1 MDKKTGLIVSIV
13 GSVVA
18 LCLALGCCS
27 GSIWGGGNFAADS
40 GVPGWLFIILGIC
53 LGLIPIIGA
62 VLLWVFLVIRAKDE
76 GAAEVMPQM
85 DV

>member
-1 MDKKTGLIVSIV
+1 MDTKTKNMVIAGVI
-13 GSVVA
+13 SVVC
-18 LCLALGCCS
+18 LCLAIGCCS

-62 VLLWVFLVIRAKDE
+62 VVAWVLLMKKNQD
-76 GAAEVMPQM
+76 AEADPMM